1 MQVCGKDSI
10 LLVMF
15 FFNEQFLNIFFLA
28 KMSES
33 FCSSHTHIKIYRDIN
48 DNYIYTV
55 CSIFIKNTRD
65 VLQLFCY

>member
-15 FFNEQFLNIFFLA
+15 FFKEQFLNIFFWQ
-28 KMSES
+28 KCQS